1 MQSFTTHLYI
11 QYQKQH
17 CKLLH
22 TCRAVVYELLYDEL
36 DPFKKQNAPIDEG
49 TTKRAEY
56 AAAISR
62 SQVTHNPKMVHT
74 SGLSAM

>member
-1 MQSFTTHLYI
+1 LY
-11 QYQKQH
+11 
-17 CKLLH
+17 

-36 DPFKKQNAPIDEG
+36 EPKKENAPIDEG
-49 TTKRAEY
+49 TTKTTEY

>member
-1 MQSFTTHLYI
+1 
-11 QYQKQH
+11 
-17 CKLLH
+17 
-22 TCRAVVYELLYDEL
+22 LLYDEL
-36 DPFKKQNAPIDEG
+36 EPKKETAPIDEG

>member
-1 MQSFTTHLYI
+1 LY
-11 QYQKQH
+11 
-17 CKLLH
+17 
-22 TCRAVVYELLYDEL
+22 TCHAVVYELLYDEL
-36 DPFKKQNAPIDEG
+36 EPLKKQNAPIDEG
-49 TTKRAEY
+49 TMKTTEY